1 MPVYM
6 QLDLAS
12 RQDAFKEYDIRGVY
26 PEEVDEALT
35 AMVAS
40 VLAERV
46 FKAGK
51 VVLGRDGRH
60 SSPSL
65 YQAAIAALQKYPNL
79 EIVDVG
85 LMTTPAL
92 YFLVND
98 LKASGGIMITAS
110 HNAKH
115 MNGIKAVGKRAEF
128 IGGKTIYAMLQ

>member
-1 MPVYM
+1 M
-6 QLDLAS
+6 QSDLVS
-12 RQDAFKEYDIRGVY
+12 RRDIFKEYDIRGAY
-26 PEEVDEALT
+26 PEEIDENLT

-40 VLAERV
+40 ALAERV

-51 VVLGRDGRH
+51 VILGRDGRH

-65 YQAAIAALQKYPNL
+65 YQVAIAALQKYPDL
-79 EIVDVG
+79 EVIDAG

-98 LKASGGIMITAS
+98 LRAAGGIMITAS
-110 HNAKH
+110 HNEKH